1 MTINLTFGSL
11 FAGIGG
17 FDLGFERA
25 GMTCKW
31 QVEIDDYCNK
41 VLAKHWPDVRRYK
54 DVKKCGSNN
63 LEPVD
68 VIAGGF
74 PCQDIS
80 TAYHGKRAGLAGER
94 SGLWF
99 EFQRIIDELVPTWV
113 VIENNPPLLKSS
125 DGRDFTTIV
134 SGLVDFGYG
143 VCWRILDAKD
153 FGAGSTRRR
162 LYVIAKLSDVRSS
175 SEVLFESNEVGT
187 ILSQR
192 KEKSNT
198 FPMCVG
204 WDGGLSYER
213 LRQCVVT
220 QTDPIGAGKSY
231 GVSKRLDKY
240 RYRTLGNAVV
250 PAVAEWIGR
259 RIVEVQNA

>member
-1 MTINLTFGSL
+1 MPITFGSL

-17 FDLGFERA
+17 FDLGLENA
-25 GMTCKW
+25 GMQCEW
-31 QVEIDDYCNK
+31 QVEIDDFATS
-41 VLAKHWPDVRRYK
+41 VLQKHWPNTRRFR
-54 DVKKCGSNN
+54 DVKECGYDN
-63 LEPVD
+63 LTSVD
-68 VIAGGF
+68 VICGGF

-80 TAYHGKRAGLAGER
+80 RAYRGTRTGLAGER

-113 VIENNPPLLKSS
+113 IIENNPPLLTSN
-125 DGRDFTTIV
+125 DGRDLTTIV
-134 SGLVDFGYG
+134 SRLVEFGYG

-162 LYVIAKLSDVRSS
+162 LYIVAKLSDVRSPS
-175 SEVLFESNEVGT
+175 KVLFKQDEIGKVLPPG
-187 ILSQR
+187 
-192 KEKSNT
+192 EKSPHT

-220 QTDPIGAGKSY
+220 KADPAREREGDGISRRMDG
-231 GVSKRLDKY
+231 R
-240 RYRTLGNAVV
+240 RYRALGNAVV
-250 PAVAEWIGR
+250 PQVVEYIGT
-259 RIVEVQNA
+259 RILEQL